1 MNMKMGTALA
11 ASVVLLTGTAA
22 LQGQA
27 MTRVSGTEERRM
39 VLLRDD
45 SAPDAAGQ
53 PADPQ
58 AKDDLLEGLERIGV
72 NAKERNE
79 VNLDK
84 SVMALAHRTDLSNK
98 MDMITVR
105 NYEFAARGQYNKS
118 DLDALRHK
126 LEGAGWSHLVRNE
139 SDGETNDIVVRTG
152 ADGLI
157 SDMVILNAEPRE
169 VNVVHL
175 RGHFK
180 MEDVNGAMGSAMG
193 MGGGMFGMAGAM
205 GHMGGGPTSYTS
217 SHTSTRASTG
227 AAPSPVPAPAP
238 PAAPPQR

>member
-1 MNMKMGTALA
+1 MNMKMGTAIA
-11 ASVVLLTGTAA
+11 FTGVLLTGTLAI
-22 LQGQA
+22 QGQSI
-27 MTRVSGTEERRM
+27 TRVSGAAERRIL
-39 VLLRDD
+39 LLRDD
-45 SAPDAAGQ
+45 GGAPDTAGQ
-53 PADPQ
+53 PAEPQ
-58 AKDDLLEGLERIGV
+58 AKDDLLEGLDRIGV

-84 SVMALAHRTDLSNK
+84 SVMALAHRQDLSNK

-118 DLDALRHK
+118 DLDALRRK

-157 SDMVILNAEPRE
+157 SDMVIVNAEPRE

-175 RGHFK
+175 HGHFR
-180 MEDVNGAMGSAMG
+180 MEDVNGVMGSTMG
-193 MGGGMFGMAGAM
+193 MGGVFGMAGAM
-205 GHMGGGPTSYTS
+205 GHMGGGSASYTS
-217 SHTSTRASTG
+217 SHTSVRTS
-227 AAPSPVPAPAP
+227 PAPAP
-238 PAAPPQR
+238 APAPAAAPASASQK